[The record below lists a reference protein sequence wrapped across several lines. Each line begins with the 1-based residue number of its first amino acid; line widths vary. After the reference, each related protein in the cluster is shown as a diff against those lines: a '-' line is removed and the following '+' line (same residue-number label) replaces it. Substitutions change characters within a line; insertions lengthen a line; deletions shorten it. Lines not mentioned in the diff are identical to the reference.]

1 MSCSILIDNH
11 NNGPFLR
18 ACIDSVITQMS
29 SEDEIIVY
37 DDGSTDEGP
46 AILRNYG
53 DAITAILAP
62 KTRAPYRQCQATAL
76 AEAFRRSK
84 GDYIFLL
91 DGDDVFLHGKLAA
104 YVAAFEEDHDVAMV
118 QSSMLHID
126 RQGEVI
132 GQKLHRWAHG
142 IDTREEVESTQ
153 DLDYFYPTS
162 ALALRRDVMEA
173 EMPLQLDRFPSVS
186 SDIALSIA
194 AVIRGKVVTLDE
206 PLTAWRQHRSNHSDR
221 FAGLFHRLKFDLEIA
236 RYYNTLARRI
246 GAKPKIHP
254 WRNPKIYRRTA
265 RHITHDILKIG

>member
-1 MSCSILIDNH
+1 MSCSILIDNY

-18 ACIDSVITQMS
+18 ACIDSVLTQMS

-62 KTRAPYRQCQATAL
+62 KTRAPYRQCQAIAL

-104 YVAAFEEDHDVAMV
+104 YVAAFEEDSEVAMV

-126 RQGEVI
+126 RQGEVV

-142 IDTREEVESTQ
+142 IDTREEVETTQ

-173 EMPLQLDRFPSVS
+173 EMPLQLERFPTVS

-194 AVIRGKVVTLDE
+194 AVLRGKVVTLDE
-206 PLTAWRQHRSNHSDR
+206 PFTAWRQHRANHSDR

-236 RYYNTLARRI
+236 RYYNTLSRRM
-246 GAKPKIHP
+246 GATPKIHP

-265 RHITHDILKIG
+265 RHITHDILKIR

>member
-1 MSCSILIDNH
+1 MSCSILIDNY

-18 ACIDSVITQMS
+18 ACIDSVLTQMS

-37 DDGSTDEGP
+37 DDGSADEGP
-46 AILRNYG
+46 AILKNYG
-53 DAITAILAP
+53 DAITTILAE
-62 KTRAPYRQCQATAL
+62 KTRAPYRQCQATAI

-91 DGDDVFLHGKLAA
+91 DGDDVFMSGKLAA
-104 YVAAFEEDHDVAMV
+104 YCDAFEEDPEVTMV

-126 RQGEVI
+126 RQGEVV

-142 IDTREEVESTQ
+142 IDTREQVEATQ

-186 SDIALSIA
+186 SDIALSIGA
-194 AVIRGKVVTLDE
+194 LLRGKVITLDE
-206 PLTAWRQHRSNHSDR
+206 PFTAWRQHRANHSDR
-221 FAGLFHRLKFDLEIA
+221 FAGFFHRLKFDLEIA

-246 GAKPKIHP
+246 GVTPQIHP
-254 WRNPKIYRRTA
+254 WRNPKLYRRTA
-265 RHITHDILKIG
+265 RHITHDILKLR